1 MTMRLKAVFFDAA
14 GTLIKTVRPVGESYA
29 LFASKY
35 DCEIPPVEISQ
46 RFQICFASAPPLA
59 FPEADAKD
67 IPRLER
73 EWWKELV
80 RRIFEPW
87 GPFARFEDYFSEL
100 FAYFSKPEAWS
111 LYGDVEETLTL
122 LRERKLILD
131 VISNFDSRLLGILE
145 GLGIAGCFDNILISS
160 RVGFAKPAPE
170 IFHSALQLHSL
181 KGEETLHVGDSP
193 DKDAAAASSAGLTGV
208 LLDRKGKASSNR
220 SRRVRDLK
228 GVLPLIDGRA

>member
-35 DCEIPPVEISQ
+35 DVEAPPVEISQ
-46 RFQICFASAPPLA
+46 RFQTCFASAPPLA
-59 FPEADAKD
+59 FPEADAEE

-73 EWWKELV
+73 KWWRELV

-111 LYGDVEETLTL
+111 LYADVEETLTL
-122 LRERKLILD
+122 LRERQLILD

-145 GLGIAGCFDNILISS
+145 GLGIASRFDNILISS
-160 RVGFAKPAPE
+160 RVGFAKPAAE
-170 IFHSALQLHSL
+170 IFHSALRLHGL

-193 DKDAAAASSAGLTGV
+193 DKDADAASSAGLTGV
-208 LLDRKGKASSNR
+208 LLDRKGKASSNS

-228 GVLPLIDGRA
+228 DLLPLIDGRA